1 MKDQSNNKTLLDDF
15 PVPTKEE
22 WRDAAEQLLKG
33 APFDKM
39 MKRMTPEGIELEP
52 IFWKDVLDH
61 LPAAE
66 TLPGFDSY
74 LRGTSAAGYREEPWE
89 IAQELPYGTPLEFN
103 RAARSDL
110 MRGQNALNVIF
121 DIATLKGLD
130 PDAAQVGEVAAC
142 GLSLACLEDIKAAF
156 QDIIPEAVSFHLRTG
171 CSGMAVGALFFAWL
185 KEIGIDPAKAKGSLG
200 MDPLA
205 VKAAAGQVPA
215 DLGSLFEEQAVLAEH
230 CTKHAPG
237 IRAVGVSTLPYHQAG
252 ASAVEELGIA
262 LATGAAYLT
271 ELTERG
277 LPVDDAAKQIRFSL
291 AIGGN
296 FFMEIAKLRAVRVL
310 WAQVV
315 AAFGGSKEAQKIQ
328 MHARTGLYNKTK
340 QDPYVNMLRTSTE
353 ALSGMIGGVD
363 SLCVGNFDEVI
374 REPDTFSRR
383 ISRNSQIILQE
394 ECELTSVVDPAG
406 GSWAIE
412 WLTNE
417 VSEKS
422 WAFFQQIE
430 AQGGMP
436 DALTSGFIAQKIKT
450 TDASNRQQLNQR
462 RASLIGTNVYPNLE
476 EKALEDR
483 LPNYAKLREL
493 RAKEIA
499 DRRTSTDEGTDSKVM
514 AALGKILESTRE
526 NAVDTLVDAL
536 LDGATIGEITRT
548 IRASATPSE
557 AIPPLPSLRLA
568 QGYEDL
574 RAASQKFAAKTGNAP
589 KIFLTNLGPLRRHKP
604 RADFTRSFFA
614 AGGFD
619 LVSPSGFDKPE
630 DAVAA
635 LQESEAGITVVCGA
649 DPDYEEKFAE
659 FAKAIKA
666 AIPEMQII
674 LAGFPGEHEEAY
686 RAAGMDD
693 FIFVKSNNYETNRR
707 YLEGLGVL

>member
-1 MKDQSNNKTLLDDF
+1 MKEQNNKNTLLNDF
-15 PVPTKEE
+15 PIPTKEE
-22 WRDAAEQLLKG
+22 WREAAEQLLKG
-33 APFDKM
+33 APFDKL

-52 IFWKDVLDH
+52 IFWKDILDH

-66 TLPGFDSY
+66 TLPGFDGY

-103 RAARSDL
+103 RAAASDL
-110 MRGQNALNVIF
+110 MRGQNALNVIL
-121 DIATLKGLD
+121 DLATLKGLD
-130 PDAAQVGEVAAC
+130 PDAAKVGEVGAC
-142 GLSLACLEDIKAAF
+142 GLLLACLKDIKVAF
-156 QDIIPEAVSFHLRTG
+156 KDFIPDAISFHIRTG
-171 CSGMAVGALFFAWL
+171 CSGMAVGALFLAWL
-185 KEIGIDPAKAKGSLG
+185 KEIGADPAQVTGSLG

-215 DLGSLFEEQAVLAEH
+215 DLGTLFEEQAVLAEH
-230 CTKHAPG
+230 CTRHAPG

-262 LATGAAYLT
+262 LATGVAYLT

-277 LPVDDAAKQIRFSL
+277 LTVDDAARQIRFSF

-296 FFMEIAKLRAVRVL
+296 FFMEIAKLRAARVL

-328 MHARTGLYNKTK
+328 LHARTGLYNKTR
-340 QDPYVNMLRTSTE
+340 QDPYVNMLRTTTE
-353 ALSGMIGGVD
+353 ALSGVIGGVD
-363 SLCVGNFDEVI
+363 SLCVGNFDEVT

-383 ISRNSQIILQE
+383 ISRNTQVILQE
-394 ECELTSVVDPAG
+394 ECELTAVVDPAG

-430 AQGGMP
+430 AQGGMT
-436 DALTSGFIAQKIKT
+436 DALTSGFIAEKIKA
-450 TDASNRQQLNQR
+450 TDAANRDQLNQR
-462 RASLIGTNVYPNLE
+462 RSSLIGTNVYPNLE
-476 EKALEDR
+476 EEALPDR
-483 LPNYAKLREL
+483 IPNYAELREQ

-499 DRRTSTDEGTDSKVM
+499 DRRTATDEDSNTQVM

-526 NAVDTLVDAL
+526 NAVDTLVEAL
-536 LDGATIGEITRT
+536 LAGATIGEITRT
-548 IRASATPSE
+548 IRASATPPE
-557 AIPPLPSLRLA
+557 AIPPLTSRRLA

-574 RAASQKFAAKTGNAP
+574 RTASQKFAAKTGNAP

-604 RADFTRSFFA
+604 RADFTRGFFA

-619 LVSPSGFDKPE
+619 VISPAGFDQAA

-635 LQESEAGITVVCGA
+635 LKASEAGITVVCGA
-649 DPDYEEKFAE
+649 DPDYEEKFAD
-659 FAKAIKA
+659 FAAAIKA
-666 AIPEMQII
+666 AIPEMQVI
-674 LAGFPGEHEEAY
+674 LAGFPGANEAAY

-693 FIFVKSNNYETNRR
+693 YIFVKSNNYAVNRR